1 MELDISGKKDQ
12 KHYNRRD
19 QEAKKTEFWEDL
31 NAMIRGRMESN
42 NKNNHGI

>member
-19 QEAKKTEFWEDL
+19 QEAKKTEFWEDYICEYFNHQECWL
-31 NAMIRGRMESN
+31 ESY
-42 NKNNHGI
+42 